1 MWLWNYNFSK
11 IFVSIQRS
19 WFLFWLFLC
28 AFTPKYCL
36 ILLKFW
42 PEVVSI
48 KTNTGFEKSFNILSF
63 GSNGTHPK
71 FTALVLFGVQFTTR
85 KPKILVK
92 IKTSA
97 KSLSL
102 LISSHVSFNVCAI
115 WPFKGTIGP
124 GSNIKR
130 SLLRLAPLF
139 QSRLIKG

>member
-19 WFLFWLFLC
+19 WFLFWLFLGAC
-28 AFTPKYCL
+28 TPKYCL

-85 KPKILVK
+85 KPKILIK

-97 KSLSL
+97 KYLSL
-102 LISSHVSFNVCAI
+102 LISNHVSFNVCAI
-115 WPFKGTIGP
+115 CPFKGTIGP

-139 QSRLIKG
+139 QSHLIKG